1 MGLCSQEFSIAR
13 IGQVLSSPCH
23 CRYCAAHTFM
33 GALLPI
39 IASFAAQALGV
50 GSGDVG
56 EVGRVAGFAVKDV
69 WSKYV

>member
-1 MGLCSQEFSIAR
+1 
-13 IGQVLSSPCH
+13 
-23 CRYCAAHTFM
+23 M